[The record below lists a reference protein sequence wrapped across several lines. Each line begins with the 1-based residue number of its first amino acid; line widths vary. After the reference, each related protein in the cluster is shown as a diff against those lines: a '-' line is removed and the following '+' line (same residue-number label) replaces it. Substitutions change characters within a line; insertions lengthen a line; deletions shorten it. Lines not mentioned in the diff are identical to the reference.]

1 MSKITTNEMTQ
12 VPIER
17 LIPYIN
23 NARTHS
29 PEQIKKLRASLR
41 EFGFVNPILID
52 RDYNVI
58 AGHGRLAAAREEG
71 FTEVPCVYVDHLTEA
86 QKKAYI
92 LADNRMAMD
101 AGWDEE
107 LLKVELES
115 LQEMAYDRLPDP
127 AVYTDQRRRAGWVP
141 WLCQHAHRLRSAWQN
156 LLWCGDRAEV
166 CGCGSCEIPVCA
178 RRK

>member
-71 FTEVPCVYVDHLTEA
+71 FAEVPCVYVDHLTEA
-86 QKKAYI
+86 QKKAYMP
-92 LADNRMAMD
+92 NGR
-101 AGWDEE
+101 
-107 LLKVELES
+107 
-115 LQEMAYDRLPDP
+115 RLTPS
-127 AVYTDQRRRAGWVP
+127 Q
-141 WLCQHAHRLRSAWQN
+141 
-156 LLWCGDRAEV
+156 
-166 CGCGSCEIPVCA
+166 
-178 RRK
+178 